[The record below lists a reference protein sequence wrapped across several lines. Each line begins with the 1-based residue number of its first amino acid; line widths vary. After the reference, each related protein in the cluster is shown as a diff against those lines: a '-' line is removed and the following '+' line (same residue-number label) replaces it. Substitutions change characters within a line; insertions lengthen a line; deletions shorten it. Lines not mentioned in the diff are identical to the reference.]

1 MSNLIPALTQLRH
14 NLTTMMELVKSML
27 KHSHTALKTTDL
39 ALVEEIIHKEARV
52 NALELL
58 IDSDCENIIA
68 LYNPVAVDLR
78 FVLSVS
84 HINYNLERMGDLAV
98 SIAKYIKE
106 LKVKFDEDLMRET
119 RADEMFDVCL
129 EMLDNAI
136 EAFTNEDTAVARR
149 IFHQD
154 EILDEINIRSN
165 AIVAEHS
172 RNNPDKIRTNLFLF
186 SIIKKL
192 ERFGDM
198 SENIAE
204 EIIFHIEAKVLKH
217 KKTDQKLG

>member
-1 MSNLIPALTQLRH
+1 MSNLIPALSQLRN

-27 KHSHTALKTTDL
+27 AYSQTAMKHTDL

-52 NALELL
+52 NALELV

-84 HINYNLERMGDLAV
+84 RINYNLERMGDLAV
-98 SIAKYIKE
+98 GIAKYVKE
-106 LKVKFDEDLMRET
+106 LNLTFDEDLMRQT
-119 RADEMFDVCL
+119 RTDEMFDTCL
-129 EMLDNAI
+129 KMLDNAI
-136 EAFTNEDTAVARR
+136 EAFANEDTSIARK
-149 IFHQD
+149 IFQQD
-154 EILDEINIRSN
+154 EILDEINFASN
-165 AIVAEHS
+165 SIVAEYS
-172 RNNPDKIRTNLFLF
+172 IKNPEKIRTNLFLF

-217 KKTDQKLG
+217 KKTDQKIL

>member
-1 MSNLIPALTQLRH
+1 MN
-14 NLTTMMELVKSML
+14 LVKTML
-27 KHSHTALKTTDL
+27 SSSQTTLKTRDL
-39 ALVEEIIHKEARV
+39 VLVEEIIQQEAQV

-58 IDSDCENIIA
+58 IDSECENSIA

-84 HINYNLERMGDLAV
+84 NITYNLERMADLAV
-98 SIAKYIKE
+98 GIAKYNKYLKKDFDPE
-106 LKVKFDEDLMRET
+106 LLKAT
-119 RADEMFDVCL
+119 RIDEMFTTCL
-129 EMLDNAI
+129 SMMDNVI
-136 EAFTNEDTAVARR
+136 DAFCNEDTAVARK
-149 IFHQD
+149 IFYQD

-165 AIVAEHS
+165 SIIAEHS
-172 RNNPDKIRTNLFLF
+172 QKHPDNIHENLFLF

-217 KKTDQKLG
+217 TDPKEEN